1 MKRILFL
8 FSLPL
13 LFTACGDK
21 GGDPPTPPP
30 TPPNE
35 APAVLL
41 SRENPIRF
49 SAAATESYTV
59 TVTSDLAWKASSDKA
74 WCKVISAAG
83 KFTVSADPNTS
94 DREPDAATVSI
105 EAGGKTC
112 AALTVTQEAELT
124 EYPATIEALQAAVCK
139 TWVFDKTGT
148 IDLPYESLTL
158 MSDSFLLVPVG
169 SEVRS
174 QAPAV
179 PVISGTYV
187 VSGNLRALSLL
198 DREQNSVCNIRFD
211 ELHAGSA
218 AITVAFPNGNEYGS
232 KMTASPVSEDRPS
245 ARRLKS
251 LKAVIPGEGTVEFR
265 FTWQDGRLAKIEGSG
280 DGETAACRLDY
291 APGKLTATL
300 EGRFT
305 DDDGVYD
312 AAVTAVYTL
321 DAQGRAVRIAAT
333 DTKNKTFLGA
343 ANLAYNSAGR
353 LCFYESTDDRAQFVA
368 FCQATWTDGDLVK
381 EYVKERFDWDPNGDG
396 VPDFDL
402 NGDGVYNQEDILEYT
417 WNKVEYRYSPTENV
431 AGLMLPFEAP
441 EVFSFDFDDDGLGFG
456 YIGYL
461 AGVMGPGTKHLLSNA
476 GRDFRYEFD
485 AEGYPTKVSVVD
497 GSDSFDCTLEF
508 AWPE

>member
-8 FSLPL
+8 LSLPL

-21 GGDPPTPPP
+21 GGDPPTPLP
-30 TPPNE
+30 TLPNE

-124 EYPATIEALQAAVCK
+124 EYPATIEKFTDAISK
-139 TWVFDKTGT
+139 TWSCEGGPF
-148 IDLPYESLTL
+148 ESLTF
-158 MSDSFLLVPVG
+158 MPSMRYVLVPRAKA
-169 SEVRS
+169 RS
-174 QAPAV
+174 DAPGNEM
-179 PVISGTYV
+179 ISGSYS
-187 VSGNLRALSLL
+187 VSGDLRTLTLRDHELATIGTLVFSDLASESATVDFTPAGSSATRLSLK
-198 DREQNSVCNIRFD
+198 S
-211 ELHAGSA
+211 
-218 AITVAFPNGNEYGS
+218 
-232 KMTASPVSEDRPS
+232 SPVTDDRAPR
-245 ARRLKS
+245 RRLKRFR
-251 LKAVIPGEGTVEFR
+251 ADVPDEGVFEYNL
-265 FTWQDGRLAKIEGSG
+265 TWSPAGRLAAAEGSMG
-280 DGETAACRLDY
+280 SVAKVNYALSYPSADRLIITAKGEVEGEVIDLAAM
-291 APGKLTATL
+291 
-300 EGRFT
+300 F
-305 DDDGVYD
+305 V
-312 AAVTAVYTL
+312 L
-321 DAQGRAVRIAAT
+321 DAQGRAVRMQMKNTSGVLAT
-333 DTKNKTFLGA
+333 VTF
-343 ANLAYNSAGR
+343 AYRPDGR
-353 LCFYESTDDRAQFVA
+353 LGFYEAVDDRERFFAM
-368 FCQATWTDGDLVK
+368 CQTLWGGGDLVT
-381 EYVKERFDWDPNGDG
+381 EHVKSRFPWDENGDG
-396 VPDFDL
+396 KPDADF
-402 NGDGVYNQEDILEYT
+402 NGDGTIDGGDRILFSWNEVRYT
-417 WNKVEYRYSPTENV
+417 YSQKENI
-431 AGLMLPFEAP
+431 AALMLPFEVY
-441 EVFSFDFDDDGLGFG
+441 EVYAFDDLGSGFG

-485 AEGYPTKVSVVD
+485 TEGYPTKVSVVD